1 MPRIYYL
8 PDGVEVETDH
18 GNTILDASLAANVP
32 HTHACGGK
40 ARCSTCRVIVI
51 DGLECCADRTP
62 NERVLAER
70 LRFDVTIRL
79 ACQTAVTGNVKVR
92 RLVLDEEDVAFT
104 SQLEQEV
111 AAGAAGEEK
120 QLAVLFS
127 DIRGFTAFSEALLAY
142 DVIHVLNRYFRLMGQ
157 VIHQTGGYI
166 DNYMGDGLMAL
177 FGIDD
182 PQGAPL
188 QAVKAGL
195 GMLAAVE
202 GLKQYVERL
211 YGRNFQI
218 GVGVHFGEAVVG
230 TIGALGRK
238 RMTAIG
244 DAVNFAARVEAAN
257 KDAGT
262 KFLISDDTYARVK
275 DAVVVGKSLCLTVPG
290 KTGLHTLFE
299 VTGLAG

>member
-8 PDGVEVETDH
+8 PDGVEVGTEA
-18 GNTILDASLAANVP
+18 GNTILGALLGANVP
-32 HTHACGGK
+32 HTHVCGGK
-40 ARCSTCRVIVI
+40 ARCSTCRAIVVE
-51 DGLECCADRTP
+51 GLECCSDRTP
-62 NERVLAER
+62 KEKVLAER
-70 LRFDVTIRL
+70 LRFDATIRL
-79 ACQTAVTGNVKVR
+79 ACQTAVTGDVKVR

-120 QLAVLFS
+120 QLAILFA
-127 DIRGFTAFSEALLAY
+127 DIRGFTAFAEALPAY
-142 DVIHVLNRYFRLMGQ
+142 DVIHVLNRYFRLMGH
-157 VIHQTGGYI
+157 VFNRNGGYI
-166 DNYMGDGLMAL
+166 DTYMGDGLMSL

-182 PQGAPL
+182 PKAASL

-195 GMLAAVE
+195 EMLAAVE
-202 GLKQYVERL
+202 GLREYVERL
-211 YGRNFQI
+211 YARSFQI
-218 GVGVHFGEAVVG
+218 GIGVHFGEAVVG

-244 DAVNFAARVEAAN
+244 DAVNFASRIEAAN

-262 KFLISDDTYARVK
+262 TFLISDDTYARVK
-275 DAVVVGKSLCLTVPG
+275 ETVVVGKSLCLTVPG

-299 VTGLAG
+299 VTGLAA